1 MLAWKEAE
9 ADVEGPTLPVLGK
22 REPVAPLEDETLP
35 CIIGIFV
42 SRINCL
48 SGKRLT
54 LLNSFFYNYSNN
66 TMI

>member
-48 SGKRLT
+48 SGTIDSFKF
-54 LLNSFFYNYSNN
+54 LLYNYSNN